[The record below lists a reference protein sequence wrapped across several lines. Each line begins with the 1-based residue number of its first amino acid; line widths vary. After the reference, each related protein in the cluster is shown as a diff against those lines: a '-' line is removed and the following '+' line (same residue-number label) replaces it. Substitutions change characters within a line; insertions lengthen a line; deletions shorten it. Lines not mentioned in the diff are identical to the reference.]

1 FFLLIL
7 GAVMILSTWMA
18 GSFRQRIDAIV
29 GNIKQA
35 EQGNLNPSDAPIPV
49 DELGDIQ
56 RGFDAMISTVAAH
69 ANALKTAKEQAEAAN
84 RAKSEFLARMS
95 HEIRTPLNAVTGLTQ
110 VVLKSNLTAD
120 QRDYLEKVLLASNNL
135 RRVINDV
142 LDFSK
147 VEAGRMALNSVV
159 FDFNLMLEDLADLFS
174 SRGSQKD
181 IELIFSKSPKVPGML
196 KGDAGRLNQVLTN
209 LIENAIKF
217 TSTGEVFVGVELAD
231 QSGTSSGQVVLKFR
245 VSDTG
250 MGISADV
257 LPTLFEPFIQAD
269 SSLTREHEG
278 TGLGLAICRRLVEL
292 MEGRIW
298 AESAPGRGSTFYFTV
313 TMGTQ
318 KKDKP
323 QLTIP
328 ANLHGLKALV
338 VEDSD
343 TAGQFL
349 EDLLKSYTFNVSSVS
364 SGEKA
369 IEAFRKTGVA
379 SPYQLVLL
387 NWKLPGMD
395 GIETAKQIRELEHQY
410 PETANRKPQALII
423 LMLTA
428 YGLER
433 IQERIDMAPVDTYLL
448 KPIKPSQLFN
458 TIMEMFNRTGTVLP
472 HLETKRAEN
481 HPSLAGRRVLVVED
495 STLNR
500 DVVVALLAEAGPVV
514 ETAEDGRAAVKK
526 VTDAPMG
533 YFDAILMDIQ
543 MPVMDGYEATRY
555 IRAWE
560 FKVQNESSD
569 FLTNRPSITDRRIPI
584 IALTAHALKGEK
596 EKCLAAGMDDYIAK
610 PVDEH
615 HLRRVLH
622 KWISLKKE
630 REDTVKRLQ
639 DKGPSHDLAVLDV
652 QGALKRLG
660 GREHI
665 YLKVVQKFVPEFGNA
680 PEAIANYLAAGDMA
694 SAERTAHSLKGAAAG
709 IGAMA
714 LSQAAAK
721 AEKTMAGK
729 EADRQAALALV
740 KNELKNVHTEISAY
754 LDSKASTTQSIT
766 APSEKINKADI
777 RADGSLLRLADFL
790 AVGDMQAVGAWE
802 KVKGSLK
809 ETVEDGLVADLDQK
823 VSRLDF
829 SGASKVLRL
838 LLKDYSGMCG
848 KDDRPKQNK
857 GQNSHRR

>member
-1 FFLLIL
+1 
-7 GAVMILSTWMA
+7 MA